1 MSAFKNPL
9 SQNQFRLK
17 EKKFRWYDNEVKMIN
32 ENKSWEEI
40 LIIGGDED
48 LLPYEIYRVLEK
60 AGSESY
66 YLIEYQV
73 LEGNPKARGERCK
86 VKCIP
91 RGRIKLKDP
100 VPDKPD
106 YYTVHMNIKKLL

>member
-17 EKKFRWYDNEVKMIN
+17 EKKFRWYDNEAKMIN
-32 ENKSWEEI
+32 ENKDWEDI
-40 LIIGGDED
+40 FIIGTDED
-48 LLPYEIYRVLEK
+48 LPTYEIYRVLEK
-60 AGSESY
+60 DGSESH
-66 YLIEYQV
+66 YLIEYDAIDD
-73 LEGNPKARGERCK
+73 PKARGERCR
-86 VKCIP
+86 VRCIS